1 MLAIHAVFGGKSPEN
16 RRIPLIFRPKTTE
29 SLAFP
34 FETRNGSHV
43 SRRVSVD
50 DVSATIIGLLQR
62 DGRMSY
68 AAIGKEVGLSE
79 AAVRQRV
86 QRLQDSGLVQIVAVT
101 DPLRLGFGR
110 AAMVGITVAGDL
122 ETIGDKLEGLPEVT
136 YLVTCAGSFDFL
148 AEIVVEDDDH
158 LVDVVSRGIRSIPG
172 VQRAEVFVYLNMRK
186 QIYSWGAR

>member
-1 MLAIHAVFGGKSPEN
+1 M
-16 RRIPLIFRPKTTE
+16 
-29 SLAFP
+29 
-34 FETRNGSHV
+34 

-50 DVSATIIGLLQR
+50 EVSATIIGLLQR

-101 DPLRLGFGR
+101 DPLRLGLGR

-148 AEIVVEDDDH
+148 AEIVVRDDDE

-186 QIYSWGAR
+186 QTYSWGAR

>member
-1 MLAIHAVFGGKSPEN
+1 MVASRTGFGCQSGEN
-16 RRIPLIFRPKTTE
+16 PRIPVISPSNSTN
-29 SLAFP
+29 SLAFTY
-34 FETRNGSHV
+34 EIRNGRPM

-50 DVSATIIGLLQR
+50 EVSATIIRLLQR

-101 DPLRLGFGR
+101 DPLKLGFGR
-110 AAMVGITVAGDL
+110 AAMVGITVSGDL
-122 ETIGDKLEGLPEVT
+122 EAIGDKLEGLPEVT

-148 AEIVVEDDDH
+148 AEVVVEDDDH
-158 LVDVVSRGIRSIPG
+158 LVDVISRGIRSIPG

-186 QIYSWGAR
+186 QTYSWGAR

>member
-1 MLAIHAVFGGKSPEN
+1 MVAIPAGIGCRTQGNP
-16 RRIPLIFRPKTTE
+16 RIPVLNPLKTTD
-29 SLAFP
+29 SLANC
-34 FETRNGSHV
+34 FEIRESEAV

-50 DVSATIIGLLQR
+50 EVSATIIRLLQR

-86 QRLQDSGLVQIVAVT
+86 QRLQESGLMQIVAVT

-110 AAMVGITVAGDL
+110 AAMVGISITGDL
-122 ETIGDKLEGLPEVT
+122 ETVGEKLEGLPEVT
-136 YLVTCAGSFDFL
+136 YLVACAGSFDFL
-148 AEIVVEDDDH
+148 AEVVVEDDDH
-158 LVDVVSRGIRSIPG
+158 LLEVVSRGIRSIPG
-172 VQRAEVFVYLNMRK
+172 VQRAEVFVYLDVRK

>member
-1 MLAIHAVFGGKSPEN
+1 VLN
-16 RRIPLIFRPKTTE
+16 PLKTTD
-29 SLAFP
+29 SLAFR
-34 FETRNGSHV
+34 FEIRESEAV

-50 DVSATIIGLLQR
+50 EVSATIIRLLQR

-86 QRLQDSGLVQIVAVT
+86 QRLQESGLMQIVAVT

-110 AAMVGITVAGDL
+110 AAMVGISITGDL
-122 ETIGDKLEGLPEVT
+122 ETVGEKLEGLPEVT
-136 YLVTCAGSFDFL
+136 YLVACAGSFDFL
-148 AEIVVEDDDH
+148 AEVVVEDDDH
-158 LVDVVSRGIRSIPG
+158 LLEVVSRGIRSIPG
-172 VQRAEVFVYLNMRK
+172 VQRAEVFVYLDVRK

>member
-1 MLAIHAVFGGKSPEN
+1 MLAIHAVFGGKSLEN
-16 RRIPLIFRPKTTE
+16 RRIPLIFQPKSTD
-29 SLAFP
+29 SLAFG
-34 FETRNGSHV
+34 FEIRNGSPV

-50 DVSATIIGLLQR
+50 EVSATIIGLLQR

>member
-1 MLAIHAVFGGKSPEN
+1 MLAIHAVFGGQSLEN
-16 RRIPLIFRPKTTE
+16 RRNPLLCRPKSTD
-29 SLAFP
+29 SLAFA
-34 FETRNGSHV
+34 FEIRNGRPV

-50 DVSATIIGLLQR
+50 EVSATIIGLLQR

>member
-1 MLAIHAVFGGKSPEN
+1 MVATRTGFGCLSREN
-16 RRIPLIFRPKTTE
+16 PRIPVILLPNSTD
-29 SLAFP
+29 SLAFGY
-34 FETRNGSHV
+34 EIRNDRDM

-50 DVSATIIGLLQR
+50 EVSATIIRLLQR

-101 DPLRLGFGR
+101 DPLKLGFGR
-110 AAMVGITVAGDL
+110 AAMVGITVSGDL
-122 ETIGDKLEGLPEVT
+122 EAIGDKLEGLPEVT

-148 AEIVVEDDDH
+148 AEVVVEDDDH
-158 LVDVVSRGIRSIPG
+158 LVDVISRGIRSIPG

-186 QIYSWGAR
+186 QTYSWGAR